1 MRAVTRHSDHSA
13 NEFPEQVGSAKD
25 ASGYRIFSASEL
37 GEAHVMAHRML
48 DENRPRDGHRQL
60 GEWLEGRRGCGSEWV
75 HLQFHMAVFEI
86 AVGEW
91 NAAFERFL
99 DQVLPTAARGEDALT
114 DAPQLLWRLAL
125 SAPRDVELPWEE
137 VRRMALARL
146 QDPSDPFVE
155 MHSLLALAGA
165 GDLDNLV
172 RWAREAPRRGNP
184 RQRRIVERFALAL
197 TAYVA
202 RRYRQAARIFA
213 DLAPHFSEVGGSR
226 AQNQLFEEIAMSSWR
241 RVADP
246 RTSTALA
253 MAA

>member
-1 MRAVTRHSDHSA
+1 MTNTAINTTNYQAGAEVPQEPVR
-13 NEFPEQVGSAKD
+13 D
-25 ASGYRIFSASEL
+25 ASGYRIFSGSDV

-48 DENRPRDGHRQL
+48 DQGRLKEGCRLL
-60 GEWLEGRRGCGSEWV
+60 GNWLEGRTGEGSDWV

-91 NAAFERFL
+91 HMAYARYLEYVRPAA
-99 DQVLPTAARGEDALT
+99 AIGEDALT

-137 VRRMALARL
+137 VRKTALSRL
-146 QDPSDPFVE
+146 QRPSDPFTE
-155 MHSLLALAGA
+155 MHNLLALAGA
-165 GDLDNLV
+165 GDMESLL
-172 RWAREAPRRGNP
+172 RWARKAPRKGKE
-184 RQRRIVERFALAL
+184 RQKRIVEKFAVAL

-202 RRYRQAARIFA
+202 RRHRQAARIFA
-213 DLAPHFSEVGGSR
+213 ELAPHIDKIGGSR

-241 RVADP
+241 QVADP
-246 RTSTALA
+246 RASTALA